1 MVYRILIRLCDI
13 DMLTVMA
20 DRIITAAVECG
31 VRTSLPRSKNRR
43 YLSSSIVG
51 FLRGFLLMIR
61 VIDICLFAHF
71 FSFGLFTHFK
81 GV

>member
-20 DRIITAAVECG
+20 DRIITAVVECG

-43 YLSSSIVG
+43 YLSRFFVDDTSDRYM
-51 FLRGFLLMIR
+51 FIR
-61 VIDICLFAHF
+61 SFF